1 MNNLIK
7 LTQNCRHNYNVR
19 QFFLN
24 INGENMKSKKIKE
37 ENIEIIPK
45 CEIHKLREKENN
57 YCICIPII
65 NEGER
70 QKK

>member
-1 MNNLIK
+1 MNIK
-7 LTQNCRHNYNVR
+7 
-19 QFFLN
+19 
-24 INGENMKSKKIKE
+24 GKNMKSKKIKE

-45 CEIHKLREKENN
+45 NEIHKLREKENN

-70 QKK
+70 LKKELQ

>member
-1 MNNLIK
+1 MNIK
-7 LTQNCRHNYNVR
+7 
-19 QFFLN
+19 
-24 INGENMKSKKIKE
+24 GKNMKSKKIKE

-45 CEIHKLREKENN
+45 NEIHKLREKKNN

-70 QKK
+70 LKKNFKELLIMELQTLQI